1 VPDQFDLSGL
11 MEQVDDLG
19 PDPDA
24 ILDAT
29 TTWDLVALL
38 DMLGVAHDT
47 IDDEFPVDD
56 LVRYGE
62 LRARSQGADVT
73 VWLDDLD

>member
-1 VPDQFDLSGL
+1 

-29 TTWDLVALL
+29 VTWNLVALL
-38 DMLGVAHDT
+38 GMAGMTHDT
-47 IDDEFPVDD
+47 IDDDFPVDD
-56 LVRYGE
+56 LVRHAE
-62 LRARSQGADVT
+62 L
-73 VWLDDLD
+73 